1 MSEVYIPIK
10 TFTCTYNA
18 KEDRLLLTLNYQEIN
33 ERVDFWVT
41 RSFLL
46 KLLPIFFDLTATA
59 FPSQPSNPQSNS
71 NTTDS
76 STYVLT
82 QKSPLLLESVDFQ
95 RLAENKHRI
104 VFKNLETSI
113 SAEAYL
119 EQENLEHFVTLLLNT
134 APKYEWGTYNI

>member
-59 FPSQPSNPQSNS
+59 FPSQPSKPQSNS
-71 NTTDS
+71 NITDS
-76 STYVLT
+76 STYGLT
-82 QKSPLLLESVDFQ
+82 QKSPLPLESVDFQ

-134 APKYEWGTYNI
+134 APKYEWGIYNI